1 MPLDELMAKYQKG
14 ENKCPVGRRLGAD
27 GKPPVSPFLRARR
40 STCGASTS
48 SASETGPS
56 CSAFTVSSHG
66 VLTFFYGIVFQLYS
80 SYILFF
86 YKKLFVFIIASIYG
100 DCMK

>member
-86 YKKLFVFIIASIYG
+86 YKNCLFSLLRQFMGIA
-100 DCMK
+100 